1 MNDDA
6 GPIVPPKSHPARAI
20 SRGVAEGLIEL
31 IPGASL
37 LTNIYAVTHPP
48 IDEVERQHWEQ
59 NVSRRSNEQD
69 ELLKRVIG
77 AFLQMKSN
85 HHHAGNAQQLS
96 FVRGGMMSTLEGI
109 AREGLTQR
117 LWEELHRKM
126 ENTSKDV
133 EELLEGLDAA
143 LLILSDD
150 PRNREFADT
159 LNEVVFGAFGKST
172 IRNDIDRLLKSRKRP
187 FEEQRQWA
195 TRICESIDRFNAG
208 LARLSHQALATVN
221 L

>member
-1 MNDDA
+1 MKDNA

-20 SRGVAEGLIEL
+20 GRGVAQGLIEL

-48 IDEVERQHWEQ
+48 IEEVEREHWEQ

-85 HHHAGNAQQLS
+85 HQQAGNAQQLS
-96 FVRGGMMSTLEGI
+96 FVRGGMISTLEGI
-109 AREGLTQR
+109 AREGLSPR
-117 LWEELHRKM
+117 LEEELHRKM

-133 EELLEGLDAA
+133 EELLQGLDAA
-143 LLILSDD
+143 LLNMSDD
-150 PRNREFADT
+150 PRNLEFADT
-159 LNEVVFGAFGKST
+159 LREVVFGAFGKST
-172 IRNDIDRLLKSRKRP
+172 IRTDIDRLLKSRERD

-208 LARLSHQALATVN
+208 LAKLSHQALAAVN